1 LSPTVVDISMT
12 IFSKNDGSYR
22 GDNPV
27 YQEKRRTPRIVFI
40 AVAEITDQESGGQ
53 LTGRVTELS
62 AYGCYVD
69 ILNTLPAPR
78 TVTIKI
84 FAESEC
90 FEAKANVI
98 YAHQNLGMGLVFQEI
113 SLQSGNLLRHWLV
126 KGSST

>member
-1 LSPTVVDISMT
+1 MT

-126 KGSST
+126 KGIST

>member
-1 LSPTVVDISMT
+1 M
-12 IFSKNDGSYR
+12 
-22 GDNPV
+22 
-27 YQEKRRTPRIVFI
+27 
-40 AVAEITDQESGGQ
+40 AEITNQESGGQ
-53 LTGRVTELS
+53 LTGRVSELS

-84 FAESEC
+84 FAASEC
-90 FEAKANVI
+90 FEATANVI
-98 YAHQNLGMGLVFQEI
+98 YTHQNLGMGLVFQEI